1 MIASFIGQGV
11 KDYSAAV
18 SAVYLHGL
26 AGDLAAERKSPFCMI
41 ASDIIDHLSGA
52 FEREGL

>member
-11 KDYSAAV
+11 GAYSAAV

-26 AGDLAAERKSPFCMI
+26 AGDIACQKKGAFGMI
-41 ASDIIDHLSGA
+41 ASDVLECLPEA
-52 FEREGL
+52 FAKAGI